1 MEIQTVEGLRFG
13 CEVCPYQTK
22 RKCHLQR
29 HMREKHGPNENITCE
44 FCNKVYKN
52 ERCFAQ
58 HACFK
63 KVPTHPLG
71 YSYKNWEIGQAP
83 PGGKL

>member
-1 MEIQTVEGLRFG
+1 
-13 CEVCPYQTK
+13 
-22 RKCHLQR
+22 
-29 HMREKHGPNENITCE
+29 MREKHGPNENIECQ

-63 KVPTHPLG
+63 KVATHPLG
-71 YSYKNWEIGQAP
+71 NLYEDEKFQAP
-83 PGGKL
+83 PGGQF